1 MINQATVLK
10 QMVDFVR
17 DLSTLINKGHISFPN
32 ASDAYWM
39 AHEVDRILIETKAS
53 NSDFVHDAAC
63 ALAGFDDILTPEKF
77 RRPADYDKVRLSI
90 DAIANRYAVLVNCE
104 KKSLQAA

>member
-1 MINQATVLK
+1 MTNHPTVLK

-17 DLSTLINKGHISFPN
+17 DLSNLINKGYITIPN

-39 AHEVDRILIETKAS
+39 THEADRILIETKVS

-63 ALAGFDDILTPEKF
+63 ILAGFDDILTPEKF
-77 RRPADYDKVRLSI
+77 RRPADYDHVRLCI
-90 DAIANRYAVLVNCE
+90 DAIANRYADLVDCQ